1 MISRLAYVVKRAFDK
16 LFTYVPFYHFFIT
29 GAFMRGDSYSF
40 DRDNHDALVDKN
52 FLLALK
58 RRSELS
64 PVSAVYRVKNAEEF
78 LALSI
83 QSIIPLVGEI
93 IVVDNGSVDSTEAI
107 VIKLQK
113 QYSEF
118 VDIKYYKYEQT
129 IARAGIGYAAEVA
142 EDPKKSIADF
152 YNYCFSK
159 ATSDYVMKVDGHCL
173 YSLNRIL
180 EVQEYLKN
188 NVDILYFRGVEYLG
202 KRLSIEPY
210 LYKRSLDF
218 IYEDEECYE
227 ILKFKDKKLKKATLL
242 APVFIHIKRILYTKG
257 LISSRAGLE
266 AIYSDK

>member
-1 MISRLAYVVKRAFDK
+1 MLKYYIKRIADKCLGYFSAHRYLSAGKFLSSSAYKA
-16 LFTYVPFYHFFIT
+16 
-29 GAFMRGDSYSF
+29 
-40 DRDNHDALVDKN
+40 DRDEHDSHVDQQFKAALSNRDSLPNVT
-52 FLLALK
+52 
-58 RRSELS
+58 
-64 PVSAVYRVKNAEEF
+64 AVYRIKNAEEF
-78 LALSI
+78 ISLSI
-83 QSIIPLVGEI
+83 QSMIPLASEI
-93 IVVDNGSVDSTEAI
+93 VVVDNGSVDDTESI

-113 QYSEF
+113 QYSEI
-118 VDIKYYKYEQT
+118 VSIKYYKYDQT
-129 IARAGIGYAAEVA
+129 IARAGIGYAAEIA

-180 EVQEYLKN
+180 EVQGHLKN

-227 ILKFKDKKLKKATLL
+227 ILKFKDKQLKKATLL
-242 APVFIHIKRILYTKG
+242 APVFIHIKRVLYTKG
-257 LISSRAGLE
+257 LVSNQTGLE
-266 AIYSDK
+266 AVYRDK